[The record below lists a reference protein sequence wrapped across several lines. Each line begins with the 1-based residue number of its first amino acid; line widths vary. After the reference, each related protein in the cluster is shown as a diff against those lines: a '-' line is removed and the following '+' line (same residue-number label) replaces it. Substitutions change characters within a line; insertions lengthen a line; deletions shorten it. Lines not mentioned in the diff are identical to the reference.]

1 MTATNRLA
9 EKLGSGKLALTAACL
24 PPHDGDPASVKKLA
38 GCFPSS
44 LDGVVVADNPN
55 KLRGSALACAAL
67 LAGEKLEPMLSLI
80 TRDRNRIAL
89 ESDVLG
95 ATALGIKSFLC
106 LNGAHQTLG
115 AGPQAAAAFDID
127 AVQLCQ
133 AMSRMTSQ
141 GLDFDG
147 NKLPSAPKFGIAA
160 AVHPFMKP
168 VELAVLQAKKKI
180 DAGAQLVLTDA
191 VFDVS
196 AFEVW
201 MKAMRATKL
210 DARAPIIASVLPL
223 TSVAQAKALRSR
235 SGFPPIG
242 DDILARLE
250 GGGPDVA
257 ATGIAIVGEIAAKL
271 RSIQGVRGI
280 HILSVGCEHLV
291 PKIIQEARLA

>member
-1 MTATNRLA
+1 MTATSKLA

-24 PPHDGDPASVKKLA
+24 PPHDVDPASVKKLA

-55 KLRGSALACAAL
+55 KLHGSALACAAL
-67 LAGEKLEPMLSLI
+67 LAGEKLEPVLSLI
-80 TRDRNRIAL
+80 TRDRNRVAL

-95 ATALGIKSFLC
+95 AAALGIKSFLC

-133 AMSRMTSQ
+133 ALSKMTTQ

-147 NKLPSAPKFGIAA
+147 NKLPSVPKFGIAA
-160 AVHPFMKP
+160 SVHPFMRP
-168 VELAVLQAKKKI
+168 VELSVLQAKKKI
-180 DAGAQLVLTDA
+180 DAGAQMLMTDA
-191 VFDVS
+191 VFDVP
-196 AFEVW
+196 AFEAW
-201 MKAMRATKL
+201 MKAMRAAKL
-210 DARAPIIASVLPL
+210 DAKVPIIASVLPL
-223 TSVAQAKALRSR
+223 TSVAQAQALRNR

-242 DDILARLE
+242 DDIMARLQ
-250 GGGPDVA
+250 GGADATA
-257 ATGIAIVGEIAAKL
+257 AGIAIVAEIAAKL
-271 RSIQGVRGI
+271 KAIQGVRGI
-280 HILSVGCEHLV
+280 HILSVGCEQLV